1 MVNVMIDG
9 EIVCCQPQTLDVL
22 PLALDVMV

>member
-1 MVNVMIDG
+1 MIDG
-9 EIVCCQPQTLDVL
+9 EIVRCQPQTLEVL